1 MHAATWWID
10 RWRKSTAYTDMTL
23 AEQGAYRNLLDELW
37 LREGA
42 LPDDDRILG
51 RISGDPVEWPRVRE
65 KVLSRFRKTPEGWV
79 NDTQAEVLLV
89 ARNRANAASD
99 RGRNAAAVR
108 WADNSPGKSPGN
120 LMLEHVPKDMHE
132 VYPPVSGLHEKMIS
146 LAVSPGAPGD
156 GKNGSNEISLLEL
169 NEISLSVVESW
180 GRAADWV
187 REHHPR
193 GRRWATH
200 RTLPQKARGPLC
212 EHVRRLGREE
222 FLAQFSKLLRWAVHQ
237 PFWTEL
243 RYDGHA
249 SDSWVPTIISIL
261 AADKWD
267 ERVDVAAAA
276 TENHRTLVEEADAED
291 ERDRKANEEL
301 AKILAAEREK
311 IDRADKAAGG
321 SVNLRFATDEPIDDP
336 ELISVTEAAE
346 ELIRSRKNGAAS

>member
-37 LREGA
+37 LREGP

-65 KVLSRFRKTPEGWV
+65 KVLSRFQKTPGGWV
-79 NDTQAEVLLV
+79 NDTQAEILMV
-89 ARNRANAASD
+89 AKARAEAASEH
-99 RGRNAAAVR
+99 GRNAAAVR
-108 WADNSPGKSPGN
+108 WAERSPGKTPGKI
-120 LMLEHVPKDMHE
+120 MPEHLPGVMHG

-146 LAVSPGAPGD
+146 EADLPGAPGGRGD
-156 GKNGSNEISLLEL
+156 GDNEISLLDL
-169 NEISLSVVESW
+169 NEIALKAVESW
-180 GRAADWV
+180 GRAAAWV

-200 RTLPQKARGPLC
+200 RTLPQKALGPLR

-222 FLAQFSKLLRWAVHQ
+222 FLAQLSKLLRWAVHQ

-243 RYDGHA
+243 RHDGHA

-261 AADKWD
+261 DADKWD

-276 TENHRTLVEEADAED
+276 TENHRTLSEEAEAED
-291 ERDRKANEEL
+291 ERERAANAEL
-301 AKILAAEREK
+301 LRLLEIEGEK
-311 IDRADKAAGG
+311 IRRRDEAAGG
-321 SVNLRFATDEPIDDP
+321 DSNSQFVDDTPITDP

-346 ELIRSRKNGAAS
+346 ELIRSRRNGATL